1 MLPPINPEHEM
12 PMNIA
17 ALRHAMLA
25 TALLLGGFVQ
35 PADAAEAVSFRLDW
49 SLSGYHLPFYWA
61 KEKGY
66 YAAENLDVDIK
77 EGAGSGKTVALMAG
91 QQDDI
96 GLADFMLMTVGA
108 AKGMKIKGLFSVV
121 QDGAWAVISHADKPV
136 KKPEDLIGRTVATTA
151 DHKAMLD
158 LLLAANKIPQDK
170 VTIQVTGAATR
181 NTVFVNGQ
189 VDSFISVVIGSPLD
203 LVVRAQQ
210 GKGKP
215 VNFMPFADFGIAPMG
230 QGIFAH
236 ERTIAEKP
244 EMLRR
249 FVRASARA
257 LEDIA
262 KPENFEEAV
271 NVAMRLSGARDE
283 RRESVKLQWL
293 ETVPRLRTKNTAG
306 HPYGWMSEKD
316 WAVSVDI
323 LLKTGQLEKPI
334 PTSGLYT
341 NDFVP
346 TK

>member
-1 MLPPINPEHEM
+1 MTIVRRSVLV
-12 PMNIA
+12 A
-17 ALRHAMLA
+17 VA
-25 TALLLGGFVQ
+25 ALLLGGL
-35 PADAAEAVSFRLDW
+35 PAAAADAVSFRLDW
-49 SLSGYHLPFYWA
+49 TLSGYHLPFYWA

-77 EGAGSGKTVALMAG
+77 EGAGSGKTVALLAG

-96 GLADFMLMTVGA
+96 GLADFMFMSVGA
-108 AKGMKIKGLFSVV
+108 AKGMKLKGVFGEV
-121 QDGAWAVISHADKPV
+121 QDGAWAVISHADAPI
-136 KKPEDLIGRTVATTA
+136 KKPDDLIGKSVATTA

-158 LLLAANKIPQDK
+158 LLLAINKIPPDK
-170 VTIQVTGAATR
+170 VKIQVTSPATR

-203 LVVRAQQ
+203 LVVRARQ
-210 GKGKP
+210 GKDKP
-215 VNFMPFADFGIAPMG
+215 VYFMPFAEFGIAPMG

-236 ERTIAEKP
+236 ERVIAEKP
-244 EMLRR
+244 DLLRR

-257 LEDIA
+257 LNDVV
-262 KPENFEEAV
+262 KPENTEDAV

-283 RRESVKLQWL
+283 RRDSVKLQWL
-293 ETVPRLRTKNTAG
+293 ETVPRLRTRNSEG

-334 PTSGLYT
+334 PATSLYT

-346 TK
+346 LN

>member
-1 MLPPINPEHEM
+1 MTIARRHLLVVAAATLISAPLGCLPAV
-12 PMNIA
+12 A
-17 ALRHAMLA
+17 A
-25 TALLLGGFVQ
+25 
-35 PADAAEAVSFRLDW
+35 DAVSFRLDW
-49 SLSGYHLPFYWA
+49 TLSGYHLPFYWA

-96 GLADFMLMTVGA
+96 GLADFMFMSVGA
-108 AKGMKIKGLFSVV
+108 AKGMKLKGIFGEV
-121 QDGAWAVISHADKPV
+121 QDGAWAVISHADAPI
-136 KKPEDLIGRTVATTA
+136 KKPEDLIGKSVATTA

-158 LLLAANKIPQDK
+158 LLLAINKIPPDK
-170 VTIQVTGAATR
+170 VKIQVTSPATR

-210 GKGKP
+210 GKDKP
-215 VNFMPFADFGIAPMG
+215 VYFMPVAEFGIAPMG
-230 QGIFAH
+230 QGILAH
-236 ERTIAEKP
+236 ERVIAEKP
-244 EMLRR
+244 DLLRR

-257 LEDIA
+257 LNDVV
-262 KPENFEEAV
+262 KPENTEDAV

-283 RRESVKLQWL
+283 RRDSVKLQWL
-293 ETVPRLRTKNTAG
+293 ETVPRLRTRNTEG

-334 PTSGLYT
+334 PATGLYT

-346 TK
+346 LN

>member
-1 MLPPINPEHEM
+1 MQMIIVSRRRALAA
-12 PMNIA
+12 A
-17 ALRHAMLA
+17 ALL
-25 TALLLGGFVQ
+25 ALLAGSAQ
-35 PADAAEAVSFRLDW
+35 PAAAADAVSFRLDW
-49 SLSGYHLPFYWA
+49 TLSGYHLPFYWA

-66 YAAENLDVDIK
+66 FAAENLDVEIK

-96 GLADFMLMTVGA
+96 GLADFMFMTVGA
-108 AKGMKIKGLFSVV
+108 AKGMKLKGIFGEV
-121 QDGAWAVISHADKPV
+121 QDGAWAVISRAEAPI
-136 KKPEDLIGRTVATTA
+136 KKPEDLIGKTVATTA

-158 LLLAANKIPQDK
+158 LLLAINKISPDQVK
-170 VTIQVTGAATR
+170 IQVTSPATR

-210 GKGKP
+210 GKDKP
-215 VNFMPFADFGIAPMG
+215 VHFMPFAEFGIAPMG
-230 QGIFAH
+230 QGILAH
-236 ERTIAEKP
+236 ERVIAEKP

-257 LEDIA
+257 LNEVA
-262 KPENFEEAV
+262 KPESTDDAV
-271 NVAMRLSGARDE
+271 NIAMRLSGARDE

-293 ETVPRLRTKNTAG
+293 ETVPRLRTKNTEG
-306 HPYGWMSEKD
+306 HPYGWMSDKD

-346 TK
+346 TN

>member
-1 MLPPINPEHEM
+1 MQ
-12 PMNIA
+12 MNVSGLRRAIVA
-17 ALRHAMLA
+17 AAA
-25 TALLLGGFVQ
+25 VLLGTFPE
-35 PADAAEAVSFRLDW
+35 PAGAADAVSFRLDW
-49 SLSGYHLPFYWA
+49 TLSGYHLPFYWA

-66 YAAENLDVDIK
+66 YTAENLDVDIK

-96 GLADFMLMTVGA
+96 GLADFMFMSVGA
-108 AKGMKIKGLFSVV
+108 AKGMKLKGLYSVV
-121 QDGAWAVISHADKPV
+121 QDGAWAVISQADAPIR
-136 KKPEDLIGRTVATTA
+136 KPEDLIGKTVATTA
-151 DHKAMLD
+151 DHKSMLD
-158 LLLAANKIPQDK
+158 LLLAINKIPPDK
-170 VTIQVTGAATR
+170 VKIQVTSPATR

-215 VNFMPFADFGIAPMG
+215 VYFMPFADFGIAPMG
-230 QGIFAH
+230 QGVLAH

-257 LEDIA
+257 LNDVA
-262 KPENFEEAV
+262 KQENYEEAV
-271 NVAMRLSGARDE
+271 NVAMRLSGAREE
-283 RRESVKLQWL
+283 RRDSVKLQWL
-293 ETVPRLRTKNTAG
+293 ETVPRLRTKNTEG

-334 PTSGLYT
+334 PTKSLYT

-346 TK
+346 TN